1 MRRFVIA
8 LLLILP
14 FAAVPRAH
22 ALNVSGERII
32 FPVIGRF
39 PGAGGTQWQTDVFI
53 ANPGTANYVLTL
65 RYYPSGGE
73 PVQVHTI
80 NVTTPF
86 TTITLTDI
94 CLNTFGRT
102 NTGGMLEIDGG
113 VFTPEARARIYN
125 VGNPAGQFGQGVPG
139 IGLGRLSRQAFLYG
153 LSTTSANRLNIGVA
167 NPNDTP
173 VLVSIFV
180 NDHNG
185 ANVVTRSVT
194 VQPHSFVQYN
204 DIAAAFGVPA
214 QEGLVVNMNSSG
226 ELIYGYASEV
236 RNDTGDAVFTF
247 GVSPN
252 S

>member
-1 MRRFVIA
+1 MRRFLIA

-22 ALNVSGERII
+22 ALNVSGEKII

-53 ANPGTANYVLTL
+53 ANPGTPTYELTL
-65 RYYPSGGE
+65 RFYPSGEG
-73 PVQVHTI
+73 VQVRTI
-80 NVTTPF
+80 TMTPF
-86 TTITLTDI
+86 SVTTLTDI
-94 CLNTFGRT
+94 CLNSFGRA
-102 NTGGMLEIDGG
+102 NTGGMLVLDAGP
-113 VFTPEARARIYN
+113 FTPEARARIYN

-139 IGLGRLSRQAFLYG
+139 VGYGRLSRQAFLYG

-167 NPNDTP
+167 NPNDVP
-173 VLVSIFV
+173 VLVSILV

-185 ANVVTRSVT
+185 ANVHSRSVT
-194 VQPHSFVQYN
+194 VQPHQFVQYN
-204 DIAAAFGVPA
+204 DIAATFGIPP
-214 QEGLVVNMNSSG
+214 QEGLVVNMNTTG

>member
-1 MRRFVIA
+1 MRRFLIA

-53 ANPGTANYVLTL
+53 SNPGSATYELAL
-65 RYYPSGGE
+65 RLYPSGEGD
-73 PVQVHTI
+73 QVRTI
-80 NVTTPF
+80 TMTPF
-86 TTITLTDI
+86 SVTTLTDI
-94 CLNTFGRT
+94 CLNLFGRT
-102 NTGGMLEIDGG
+102 NVGGMLTLDGG
-113 VFTPEARARIYN
+113 IYTPEARARIYN

-139 IGLGRLSRQAFLYG
+139 IGFGRLSRQAFLYG
-153 LSTTSANRLNIGVA
+153 LSANSSNRLNIGVA
-167 NPNDTP
+167 NPNP
-173 VLVSIFV
+173 GPILVHIFV
-180 NDHNG
+180 NDHTG
-185 ANVVTRSVT
+185 ANIALRDVT
-194 VQPHSFVQYN
+194 VQAHQFVQFN
-204 DIAAAFGVPA
+204 DIASAFGIPP
-214 QEGLVVNMNSSG
+214 QEGLVVNMNTSG

>member
-1 MRRFVIA
+1 MRRFLIA
-8 LLLILP
+8 LLLVLP
-14 FAAVPRAH
+14 LAAVHEAH

-53 ANPGTANYVLTL
+53 ASPGTANYVLTL
-65 RYYPSGGE
+65 RYYPTGE

-80 NVTTPF
+80 NVTEPF

-113 VFTPEARARIYN
+113 IYTAEARARIYN

-180 NDHNG
+180 NDHAG

-204 DIAAAFGVPA
+204 DIAAAFGIPP

>member
-1 MRRFVIA
+1 MRRFLIA
-8 LLLILP
+8 LLFILP
-14 FAAVPRAH
+14 FAAVHQAH
-22 ALNVSGERII
+22 ALNVSGEKII

-65 RYYPSGGE
+65 RYYPSGE
-73 PVQVHTI
+73 AVQVHTI

-113 VFTPEARARIYN
+113 IYTPEARARIYN
-125 VGNPAGQFGQGVPG
+125 IGNPAGQFGQGVPG

-153 LSTTSANRLNIGVA
+153 LSTSSANRLNVGVA
-167 NPNDTP
+167 NPNDVP
-173 VLVSIFV
+173 VDVSIFV
-180 NDHNG
+180 NDQNG
-185 ANVVTRSVT
+185 ANIRTRDVT
-194 VQPHSFVQYN
+194 VQPHSFVQFN
-204 DIAAAFGVPA
+204 DIAIAFGVPA
-214 QEGLVVNMNSSG
+214 LRMAGGQHELAG
-226 ELIYGYASEV
+226 ESIYGYASEV